1 MRTTTLFVA
10 VMVLAAC
17 PRRGDRTEPG
27 KTEPQP
33 EKKTK
38 TSRQDP
44 AALEV
49 PIMKDTVKLDYS
61 ERLLKELRAA
71 LKARPE
77 KSTGTVKKIATS
89 AWRPEDRRTLTLD
102 LSTQVLK
109 LDIPEDRGYGD
120 REGKA
125 EPDLKSSFYDLGRP
139 GGFVP
144 ASMLGHKAKVF
155 DDGLYAA
162 VELAAE
168 QGAGSHPGRK
178 ALLTKLTAALSGAS
192 GAVLPAGAVVAASA
206 KLRGLDVKLAG
217 ELAAAAEKERK
228 AFLGDPKRSKPIG
241 FYTWSEELVRIFQ
254 GDRMLQAEL
263 KPGPAAALARL
274 IGGDKQLL
282 AAYKATVELAARLTN
297 PLARPD
303 LGRLAA
309 GEKADEG
316 QRYAVVPPS
325 VSHETELIKKLYG
338 NRPIPDGFNL
348 ADELISRI
356 RAGKLSLAPRPESGW
371 YDHQT
376 YALEPLV
383 IPEKM
388 PEARRLELTEA
399 YRRELVGLFKALL
412 ALTRETHIKQLEVP
426 AAGAG
431 MPSLIVAPRLSVE
444 PLAAHYLRRARA
456 YRFVRGVLERA
467 FGKQALGKL
476 RRMTPGGP
484 MNVTLDEELSM
495 MQGLFHG
502 AYLTACDEVGIEPEA
517 DKTLAGGGHRQLFRT
532 WAKTY
537 ATDPD
542 LQADIR
548 VMVPIFYDLQR
559 RKMKVWVV
567 LGVAEKKLK
576 VTFAKRPTVK
586 SLVDASG
593 KPADPKD
600 ITWDDATYKLAYFVT
615 AERYV
620 TKLLDRKELRA
631 LCDRHR
637 KASVILEHLK

>member
-1 MRTTTLFVA
+1 MIVA
-10 VMVLAAC
+10 VLALAGC
-17 PRRGDRTEPG
+17 PRRGERADPGRT
-27 KTEPQP
+27 KPQP
-33 EKKTK
+33 Q
-38 TSRQDP
+38 RQSQAGEHDP
-44 AALEV
+44 AALKV

-61 ERLLKELRAA
+61 DRLLKELRTA
-71 LKARPE
+71 LKAPPE
-77 KSTGTVKKIATS
+77 KSAGMVKKVVSS
-89 AWRPEDRRTLTLD
+89 AYRPEDRRTLTLD

-109 LDIPEDRGYGD
+109 LDIPEDRGFGD

-125 EPDLKSSFYDLGRP
+125 EPELKSSFYDLGRP

-144 ASMLGHKAKVF
+144 ASVLAHKAKVF

-168 QGAGSHPGRK
+168 RGAGSHPGRRELV
-178 ALLTKLTAALSGAS
+178 AKLTAALLGAS
-192 GAVLPAGAVVAASA
+192 GPTLPAGALVAASA

-217 ELAAAAEKERK
+217 ELAAAAERER
-228 AFLGDPKRSKPIG
+228 AQFLGDAKRSKPIG

-254 GDRMLQAEL
+254 GDRILQAEL
-263 KPGPAAALARL
+263 KPGPAAALAKL
-274 IGGDKQLL
+274 IGGDKELL

-297 PLARPD
+297 PLVRPD

-309 GEKADEG
+309 GEAPTAG
-316 QRYAVVPPS
+316 RYSIVPPS

-348 ADELISRI
+348 ADELIKRI
-356 RAGKLSLAPRPESGW
+356 RGGKLSLAPRAESGW

-388 PEARRLELTEA
+388 PEARRLRLTEA

-426 AAGAG
+426 AVGAG
-431 MPSLIVAPRLSVE
+431 MPSLVVEPRLSVE
-444 PLAAHYLRRARA
+444 PLATHYLRRARA
-456 YRFVRGVLERA
+456 YRFVRGVLEQA
-467 FGKQALGKL
+467 FGRQALSKL

-484 MNVTLDEELSM
+484 MNISLDEELTV

-502 AYLTACDEVGIEPEA
+502 AYLVACDEIGVAPEA
-517 DKTLAGGGHRQLFRT
+517 DKSLEDGGHRQLFRA
-532 WAKTY
+532 WARTY

-542 LQADIR
+542 MQADIR
-548 VMVPIFYDLQR
+548 AMVPIFYDLRR

-567 LGVAEKKLK
+567 LGVAEKNLR

-586 SLVDASG
+586 SLVDAAG
-593 KPADPKD
+593 KPADPRG

-620 TKLLDRKELRA
+620 TRILDRKELRA

-637 KASVILEHLK
+637 KASAILEHLK